1 MKPLKI
7 YLGDLT
13 YDTITLSTE
22 TMPLNI
28 GYLAAYC
35 KEKFGASVEI
45 TLFKYIEKLDK
56 AIHDSPPDILGLGNY
71 CWSRNVS
78 VELFRMLE
86 KQNPYAITVW
96 GGPNFPMDMP
106 SQQKFMKKYSEVD
119 VYIPYDGE
127 VGFNNLIE
135 LALQANTKEELKKIS
150 RMSIENCVTR
160 DKDGKITVYFR

>member
-35 KEKFGASVEI
+35 KEKFGASIEI

-78 VELFRMLE
+78 VELFRMLK
-86 KQNPYAITVW
+86 KQNPYAVTVW
-96 GGPNFPMDMP
+96 AVLIFLWTCHHN
-106 SQQKFMKKYSEVD
+106 KNLWKN
-119 VYIPYDGE
+119 IPR
-127 VGFNNLIE
+127 L
-135 LALQANTKEELKKIS
+135 
-150 RMSIENCVTR
+150 MSIFHM
-160 DKDGKITVYFR
+160 TVRLDLII